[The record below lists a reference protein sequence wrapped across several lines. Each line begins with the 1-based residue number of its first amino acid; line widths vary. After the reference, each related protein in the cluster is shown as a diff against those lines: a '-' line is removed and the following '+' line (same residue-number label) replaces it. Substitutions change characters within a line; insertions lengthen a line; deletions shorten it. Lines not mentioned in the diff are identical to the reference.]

1 MTHTGTAVPT
11 AVHPPRTAAGPAH
24 AHALVFAPVTPA
36 WDEGAFFAPV
46 IDTLTA
52 AGAGLRVTVVDT
64 LSLWDERV
72 RTLDDLVA
80 RWRALLPAFGRIDL
94 LCGNALGGAVAQ
106 GLLPYVAPGTA
117 ALLVSGP
124 ARSDALLEHR
134 LTEIADLAA
143 TGHTE
148 ASLALLHERVQPDGT
163 PPPPGPGPKA
173 TAARTAAEGDAAC
186 RSDGAVGDLGHLTR
200 AGTAPAAPG
209 DTPAART
216 GVAAGGAG
224 GDRPEGVGSAVAA
237 AAARA
242 GVAADGV
249 GGDRPAGV
257 GTAVGRAGGDR
268 PAESHDGRVVVD
280 GAVDGLGHLTR
291 AGTAPAAPGDTPAAR
306 AGVAADGVGGDRP
319 EGVGS
324 AVGRA
329 GGDRPAES
337 NDGRVVVDGAVDGLG
352 RLARAGATP
361 AALGRLVRGG
371 TAPAV
376 PADLPPPAHQTPAQ
390 RLDGGLRLLCGID
403 LAAAVEA
410 HPGPLLHIVGG
421 RSQLVTR
428 RHTAAGPHHR
438 VHVVAEAGMRPHTD
452 QPAEVSA
459 LIGAF
464 LREKGLT

>member
-1 MTHTGTAVPT
+1 MPT

-24 AHALVFAPVTPA
+24 AHALVLAPVTPA

-124 ARSDALLEHR
+124 ARSDATLEHR

-143 TGHTE
+143 MGHTD
-148 ASLALLHERVQPDGT
+148 ASLALLHKRVQPDGT
-163 PPPPGPGPKA
+163 PASIGPDPTA
-173 TAARTAAEGDAAC
+173 TVARTSAEGGAAC
-186 RSDGAVGDLGHLTR
+186 RADGAAGDLGRLVS
-200 AGTAPAAPG
+200 AGAAPAAPG

-216 GVAAGGAG
+216 GGAADGAG
-224 GDRPEGVGSAVAA
+224 GDL
-237 AAARA
+237 
-242 GVAADGV
+242 
-249 GGDRPAGV
+249 PAGA

-268 PAESHDGRVVVD
+268 PVESHDGR
-280 GAVDGLGHLTR
+280 
-291 AGTAPAAPGDTPAAR
+291 AA
-306 AGVAADGVGGDRP
+306 
-319 EGVGS
+319 
-324 AVGRA
+324 
-329 GGDRPAES
+329 
-337 NDGRVVVDGAVDGLG
+337 VDGAVDGLG
-352 RLARAGATP
+352 RLARADATP
-361 AALGRLVRGG
+361 AAPGRLVRGG
-371 TAPAV
+371 TDLAV
-376 PADLPPPAHQTPAQ
+376 PADIPPPAHQTPAQ

-403 LAAAVEA
+403 LTAAVEA
-410 HPGPLLHIVGG
+410 HPGPLLHLVGG

-428 RHTAAGPHHR
+428 HHTAAGPHHR
-438 VHVVAEAGMRPHTD
+438 VHVVAAAGMRPHTD
-452 QPAEVSA
+452 QPAKVSA

>member
-1 MTHTGTAVPT
+1 MPT
-11 AVHPPRTAAGPAH
+11 AVHPPRTAAGPAP
-24 AHALVFAPVTPA
+24 AHALVLAPVTPA

-64 LSLWDERV
+64 LSLRDERV

-106 GLLPYVAPGTA
+106 GLLPYVAPRTA

-134 LTEIADLAA
+134 LNEIADLAA

-163 PPPPGPGPKA
+163 PPSTGPDEPRGP
-173 TAARTAAEGDAAC
+173 
-186 RSDGAVGDLGHLTR
+186 
-200 AGTAPAAPG
+200 
-209 DTPAART
+209 
-216 GVAAGGAG
+216 
-224 GDRPEGVGSAVAA
+224 
-237 AAARA
+237 
-242 GVAADGV
+242 
-249 GGDRPAGV
+249 
-257 GTAVGRAGGDR
+257 
-268 PAESHDGRVVVD
+268 
-280 GAVDGLGHLTR
+280 
-291 AGTAPAAPGDTPAAR
+291 
-306 AGVAADGVGGDRP
+306 
-319 EGVGS
+319 
-324 AVGRA
+324 
-329 GGDRPAES
+329 
-337 NDGRVVVDGAVDGLG
+337 G
-352 RLARAGATP
+352 RLARA
-361 AALGRLVRGG
+361 G

-376 PADLPPPAHQTPAQ
+376 PADLPRPAHQSPAQ

>member
-1 MTHTGTAVPT
+1 MPT
-11 AVHPPRTAAGPAH
+11 TVHPPRTAVGPAH
-24 AHALVFAPVTPA
+24 AHALVLAPVTPV

-64 LSLWDERV
+64 LALRDERV
-72 RTLDDLVA
+72 RTLEDLVA

-134 LTEIADLAA
+134 LSEIADLAA

-163 PPPPGPGPKA
+163 PPSTGPDPTA

-216 GVAAGGAG
+216 GVAAGRAG
-224 GDRPEGVGSAVAA
+224 GDRPEGAGSAVAA
-237 AAARA
+237 AVART
-242 GVAADGV
+242 GVAADGA
-249 GGDRPAGV
+249 GGDRPAGG

-268 PAESHDGRVVVD
+268 PVESHDGR
-280 GAVDGLGHLTR
+280 A
-291 AGTAPAAPGDTPAAR
+291 
-306 AGVAADGVGGDRP
+306 
-319 EGVGS
+319 
-324 AVGRA
+324 
-329 GGDRPAES
+329 
-337 NDGRVVVDGAVDGLG
+337 VVDGAVDGLG
-352 RLARAGATP
+352 RLARADAAP
-361 AALGRLVRGG
+361 AAPGRLVRGG

-376 PADLPPPAHQTPAQ
+376 PADLPRPARQTPAQ

>member
-11 AVHPPRTAAGPAH
+11 AVHPPRTAAGPEH
-24 AHALVFAPVTPA
+24 AHALVLAPVTPA

-64 LSLWDERV
+64 LALRDERV

-148 ASLALLHERVQPDGT
+148 ASLALLHERVQPGGT
-163 PPPPGPGPKA
+163 PLSTGPRSTA
-173 TAARTAAEGDAAC
+173 TAARTAALGDAAW
-186 RSDGAVGDLGHLTR
+186 RAAGAAGDLGR
-200 AGTAPAAPG
+200 PVPAGAAPAVPG
-209 DTPAART
+209 GTPAART
-216 GVAAGGAG
+216 GV
-224 GDRPEGVGSAVAA
+224 
-237 AAARA
+237 
-242 GVAADGV
+242 
-249 GGDRPAGV
+249 
-257 GTAVGRAGGDR
+257 
-268 PAESHDGRVVVD
+268 
-280 GAVDGLGHLTR
+280 
-291 AGTAPAAPGDTPAAR
+291 
-306 AGVAADGVGGDRP
+306 
-319 EGVGS
+319 
-324 AVGRA
+324 
-329 GGDRPAES
+329 
-337 NDGRVVVDGAVDGLG
+337 
-352 RLARAGATP
+352 
-361 AALGRLVRGG
+361 
-371 TAPAV
+371 
-376 PADLPPPAHQTPAQ
+376 PADLPRPAYQTPAQ
-390 RLDGGLRLLCGID
+390 RLDGGLRLLSGID
-403 LAAAVEA
+403 LAPAVEA

-438 VHVVAEAGMRPHTD
+438 VHAVAEAGMRPHFD

-459 LIGAF
+459 LVGAF

>member
-1 MTHTGTAVPT
+1 MPT

-24 AHALVFAPVTPA
+24 AHALVLAPVTPA

-64 LSLWDERV
+64 LSLRDERV

-143 TGHTE
+143 TGHTA

-163 PPPPGPGPKA
+163 PPSTGPDPTA
-173 TAARTAAEGDAAC
+173 TAARTAVATGGAGYDRLAGGREGRAAAEGDAAW
-186 RSDGAVGDLGHLTR
+186 
-200 AGTAPAAPG
+200 
-209 DTPAART
+209 
-216 GVAAGGAG
+216 
-224 GDRPEGVGSAVAA
+224 
-237 AAARA
+237 
-242 GVAADGV
+242 
-249 GGDRPAGV
+249 
-257 GTAVGRAGGDR
+257 
-268 PAESHDGRVVVD
+268 
-280 GAVDGLGHLTR
+280 
-291 AGTAPAAPGDTPAAR
+291 
-306 AGVAADGVGGDRP
+306 
-319 EGVGS
+319 
-324 AVGRA
+324 
-329 GGDRPAES
+329 
-337 NDGRVVVDGAVDGLG
+337 
-352 RLARAGATP
+352 RAGAAP
-361 AALGRLVRGG
+361 ADPGRLVRGG
-371 TAPAV
+371 TAAAV
-376 PADLPPPAHQTPAQ
+376 PADIPPPAHQTPAQ

-410 HPGPLLHIVGG
+410 HPGPLLHITGG

-428 RHTAAGPHHR
+428 RHTAAAPHHR

>member
-11 AVHPPRTAAGPAH
+11 AVHPPRTAVGPAH
-24 AHALVFAPVTPA
+24 AHALVLAPVTPV

-64 LSLWDERV
+64 LALRDERV
-72 RTLDDLVA
+72 RTLEDLVA

-134 LTEIADLAA
+134 LSEIADLAA

-163 PPPPGPGPKA
+163 PPSTGPDPTA
-173 TAARTAAEGDAAC
+173 TAARTAAEGDAAW
-186 RSDGAVGDLGHLTR
+186 RADGAAGDPGRLAR
-200 AGTAPAAPG
+200 AGTAAAAPG

-216 GVAAGGAG
+216 GAAADGAG
-224 GDRPEGVGSAVAA
+224 GDL
-237 AAARA
+237 
-242 GVAADGV
+242 
-249 GGDRPAGV
+249 PAGA
-257 GTAVGRAGGDR
+257 GTAVGRARGHR
-268 PAESHDGRVVVD
+268 PVASHDGR
-280 GAVDGLGHLTR
+280 A
-291 AGTAPAAPGDTPAAR
+291 
-306 AGVAADGVGGDRP
+306 
-319 EGVGS
+319 
-324 AVGRA
+324 
-329 GGDRPAES
+329 
-337 NDGRVVVDGAVDGLG
+337 VVDGAVDGLG
-352 RLARAGATP
+352 RLARADATP
-361 AALGRLVRGG
+361 AAPGRLVRGG
-371 TAPAV
+371 TVPAV
-376 PADLPPPAHQTPAQ
+376 PADLPRPARQTPAQ